1 MLLNK
6 RFAPAVRLC
15 LVLVMLSPAF
25 VDLEAAPW
33 AAAEP
38 DVKVVVEVE
47 QEVIQKG
54 PDGTPTVKRQPVGL
68 AAPGDIL
75 VYTVRAENAGDGPAF
90 DPRLQDPIP
99 EGTVLL
105 PESVSR
111 INVTAS
117 LDGGASWEPFP
128 VRVLVGEDEDGEL
141 LYEDAHPETYTHL
154 RWQLDGPL
162 GPGEAKEVSFKVR
175 VR

>member
-1 MLLNK
+1 MLLSK
-6 RFAPAVRLC
+6 RLPRLTR
-15 LVLVMLSPAF
+15 LGVVLAMLSPAMA
-25 VDLEAAPW
+25 DLNETARATDG
-33 AAAEP
+33 P
-38 DVKVVVEVE
+38 DVKVTVEVE
-47 QEVIQKG
+47 QEMVREG
-54 PDGTPTVKRQPVGL
+54 TDGTPTVERQPVGL

-75 VYTVRAENAGDGPAF
+75 VYTVRAENLGESPAF

-105 PESVSR
+105 PESVTR

-117 LDGGASWEPFP
+117 LDGGATWEAFP
-128 VRVLVGEDEDGEL
+128 VRVLVGEDDSGEP
-141 LYEDAHPETYTHL
+141 LYEQAPPETYTHL

-162 GPGEAKEVSFKVR
+162 GPGESKEVSFKVR

>member
-6 RFAPAVRLC
+6 PFARAIRLC
-15 LVLVMLSPAF
+15 LILVLLSPVL
-25 VDLEAAPW
+25 VDLENAPRAAGP
-33 AAAEP
+33 E
-38 DVKVVVEVE
+38 VKVTVEVE
-47 QEVIQKG
+47 QEIVREG
-54 PDGTPTVKRQPVGL
+54 ADGAPTVERQPVGL
-68 AAPGDIL
+68 ASPGDIL
-75 VYTVRAENAGDGPAF
+75 VYTVRAENFGDDPAF
-90 DPRLQDPIP
+90 DPRVQDPIP
-99 EGTVLL
+99 QGTVLL

-117 LDGGASWEPFP
+117 LDGGANWEPFP
-128 VRVLVGEDEDGEL
+128 VRVLVGEDENGEP
-141 LYEDAHPETYTHL
+141 LYQEAPPETYTHL